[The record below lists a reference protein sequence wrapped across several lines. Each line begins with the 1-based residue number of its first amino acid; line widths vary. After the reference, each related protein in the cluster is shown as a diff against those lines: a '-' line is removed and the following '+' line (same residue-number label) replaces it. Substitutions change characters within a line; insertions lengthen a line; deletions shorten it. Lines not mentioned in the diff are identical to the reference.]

1 MQYEMCTQSYMIT
14 EMTAYTDGVS
24 LSVVPNGD
32 HVALLKFGLSEIR
45 MAAT

>member
-1 MQYEMCTQSYMIT
+1 
-14 EMTAYTDGVS
+14 MTAYTNGVS
-24 LSVVPNGD
+24 LSVVTNGD